1 MDQPVGQKSK
11 TRTFKVLRENGKVHI
26 EEKKNNINS
35 IASEFFPPF
44 VVSASTPAE
53 PKKRVFKVASSTVA
67 SSEVPA
73 AVLASVVPAHA
84 KEEEAFEEVKN
95 LEEGVPLERKD
106 EKLEELRT
114 GENELKPNLD
124 SILVTYIYDL
134 SELLNNSLNINDIN
148 CLKRYQNLVIAN
160 KNIIEIVKNYNQYGE
175 YICQDVNILKKM
187 LLQL

>member
-1 MDQPVGQKSK
+1 MASK
-11 TRTFKVLRENGKVHI
+11 NQNLN
-26 EEKKNNINS
+26 NS
-35 IASEFFPPF
+35 IE
-44 VVSASTPAE
+44 TLTNLNGLN
-53 PKKRVFKVASSTVA
+53 KIYLNYIINLLLFKSNVHELNDYAKQFIILLKHIINIDNNLLVA
-67 SSEVPA
+67 
-73 AVLASVVPAHA
+73 
-84 KEEEAFEEVKN
+84 
-95 LEEGVPLERKD
+95 
-106 EKLEELRT
+106 
-114 GENELKPNLD
+114 ELKPNLD